1 MYWRGTYGT
10 YKMFLMGRHGIKMFL
25 MGRHGQQLA
34 MDIRKTDFGLPKY
47 DYARKKMTW

>member
-1 MYWRGTYGT
+1 MYWRYCFHHPGTYGT
-10 YKMFLMGRHGIKMFL
+10 YKMFL